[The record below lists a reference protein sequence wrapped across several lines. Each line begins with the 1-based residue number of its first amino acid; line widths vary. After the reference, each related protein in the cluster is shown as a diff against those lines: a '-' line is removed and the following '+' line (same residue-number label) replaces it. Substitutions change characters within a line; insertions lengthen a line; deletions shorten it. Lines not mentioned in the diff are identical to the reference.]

1 MMATP
6 IALAHIR
13 IRVQSPMF
21 TMSATAPIVQKL
33 VRFMIAPRT
42 SPSAKVAQ
50 TTVLC
55 TAAMSI
61 SGMAVWPASA
71 GPVAGGVGKAGRG
84 EALATDPA
92 GIAAAAGAARGVGL
106 VAGNGQ
112 RE

>member
-13 IRVQSPMF
+13 IRVQSPML

-33 VRFMIAPRT
+33 VRFMIAPST

-50 TTVLC
+50 TTVFC

-61 SGMAVWPASA
+61 SGMAVWPDSA
-71 GPVAGGVGKAGRG
+71 GLVAGGIGKAGGG
-84 EALATDPA
+84 ESFTPDPA
-92 GIAAAAGAARGVGL
+92 GIAAAAGAARGIGL
-106 VAGNGQ
+106 VAG
-112 RE
+112 